1 MNSVGWGPTAHYKIQ
16 VDSTPPESF
25 SPKIRTDEA
34 FAYVTLNAKDATS
47 GIDHYLLEIGGGVE
61 SKVKVAS
68 LVNEEYKLPVQNS
81 GPRNLTVSAYDKA
94 GNHTGLYNLP
104 FDAPNIVAPSI
115 VLNKD
120 LIQVGDSVDVNG
132 TSKYSNTEVVVF
144 VETSK
149 KDITE
154 YTSVTAENGSFTIK
168 TNDIEHSGRAS
179 VWAELQFS
187 DAVKSPISE
196 KRTLTVKDSKLVQF
210 SWALVFSLL
219 WIIALIL
226 LLLIIFFLL
235 YLGWHKYFGL
245 KKKMDDEL
253 DQVIEEIHDTFKLYK
268 DELGERLEELEEV
281 STERALNKKEEK
293 IFKQLQNNIDT
304 IDEFIEKKLKKLK

>member
-1 MNSVGWGPTAHYKIQ
+1 
-16 VDSTPPESF
+16 
-25 SPKIRTDEA
+25 
-34 FAYVTLNAKDATS
+34 
-47 GIDHYLLEIGGGVE
+47 
-61 SKVKVAS
+61 
-68 LVNEEYKLPVQNS
+68 
-81 GPRNLTVSAYDKA
+81 
-94 GNHTGLYNLP
+94 
-104 FDAPNIVAPSI
+104 
-115 VLNKD
+115 